1 MAPKQVRNI
10 WPEPG
15 VSKMAVRKVAIYSEI
30 SASMQIQAAVR
41 FALETVAGLFWQSG
55 DSHCCIEFFSLICY
69 ISSICRETS
78 ASQDFMA
85 SMVLAKSSSSSQ
97 PRRSAP

>member
-15 VSKMAVRKVAIYSEI
+15 VSKMAVRKVAIYREI

-41 FALETVAGLFWQSG
+41 FALETAAGLFWG
-55 DSHCCIEFFSLICY
+55 FALLHRILFTHLLYFLH
-69 ISSICRETS
+69 
-78 ASQDFMA
+78 
-85 SMVLAKSSSSSQ
+85 L
-97 PRRSAP
+97 P